1 MRFWRSSP
9 PTQEPPKLALPWS
22 NLTLDAWRANDVRVK
37 FAAKLFSSGLGK
49 DMLAVLQN
57 TMPVPD
63 ISDATRAGLEG
74 ARVRGYMQ
82 AVATLLQMQAPLPV
96 VQPMPEATYD
106 TTVDQL
112 LADEE
117 QTA

>member
-1 MRFWRSSP
+1 M
-9 PTQEPPKLALPWS
+9 PWS
-22 NLTLDAWRANDVRVK
+22 NLTLEAWRGSDVRVK
-37 FAAKLFSSGLGK
+37 FAAKLLASNLGK

-82 AVATLLQMQAPLPV
+82 AIHTILMLQVPV
-96 VQPMPEATYD
+96 VTMNVLGEPTYD
-106 TTVDQL
+106 ATVEDTMDL
-112 LADEE
+112 ED
-117 QTA
+117 TG